1 MKLKATAI
9 SILAAILV
17 SNIVIGTILIKEITY
32 QNDLTYIT
40 AWESTDTVRAINEVS
55 KTSGATNETATKIRV
70 WLMENDTERYRK
82 LVEK

>member
-32 QNDLTYIT
+32 QNDLAYIT
-40 AWESTDTVRAINEVS
+40 AWESTDTVRAINEIS
-55 KTSGATNETATKIRV
+55 KTSGATNKTATKIRV